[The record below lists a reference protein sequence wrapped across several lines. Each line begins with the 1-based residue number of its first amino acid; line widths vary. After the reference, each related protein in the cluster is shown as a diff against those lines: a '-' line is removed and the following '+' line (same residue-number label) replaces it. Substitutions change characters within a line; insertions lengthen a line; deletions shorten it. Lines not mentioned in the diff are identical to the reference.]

1 MQDGSAEYD
10 LNHAAVGLA
19 GNEVRSELNK
29 NEEELLK
36 SKEERKKLEEENQT
50 LLKSSKLKDDLLSS
64 KSDEINRLIKSNS
77 ELRSKL
83 TQGEAERTR
92 VVVENQVLQQKIAM
106 MEETQKTMS
115 KGQPEMLINDAETK
129 VACTASTACSVRNTD
144 KVDVLKRLSQT
155 EARLSLSLD
164 ENKQLRED
172 LKDMLE
178 THIDL
183 QSKLADSGTLEGES
197 LLTNSE
203 NKMMMSSRRTKSVGA
218 IEIQRELVHQ
228 QASVQTEAA
237 IHGSEAISIMLK
249 RLELE
254 YAQLQ
259 NEYEQ
264 LQHSFEDLLNRLQ
277 DAEEK
282 QAKSILEKQNEIWSK
297 GSEALERTEVQ
308 HGELRKSITCLDGL
322 CRMLQSRI
330 EKLENDNKCVSCR
343 GELLHKHNSKQKTE
357 VDKVQKDMK
366 NLREENDN
374 LLKDNRRL
382 LDELKNKTSSDNDSL
397 RQEFADIKHKY
408 EEAQQRLSI
417 IAAESLSR
425 GDYRI
430 LSIDEKNSPI
440 KLAEEFRC
448 DLYGNDWCDAYL
460 MLTAKLGKDERKATQ
475 ILLDL
480 CTESYLFVKRC
491 ARYQLDTVYNALL
504 NPSGNNFRSGQRNSK
519 RRNGDDIPEL
529 FRQQIIS
536 VRMQPSADLIASLM
550 TDFLEQFEYERSR
563 HLRSINQKDLHEISP
578 YISKCVRLSWRMA
591 VQEPPMYLLFK
602 IKRGTLL
609 DKTKFDVYT
618 VNGELVDFLVWPA
631 VLKGEHGECLQKG
644 VIQPLNAKV

>member
-1 MQDGSAEYD
+1 
-10 LNHAAVGLA
+10 
-19 GNEVRSELNK
+19 
-29 NEEELLK
+29 
-36 SKEERKKLEEENQT
+36 
-50 LLKSSKLKDDLLSS
+50 
-64 KSDEINRLIKSNS
+64 
-77 ELRSKL
+77 
-83 TQGEAERTR
+83 
-92 VVVENQVLQQKIAM
+92 
-106 MEETQKTMS
+106 MEDTQKQMS
-115 KGQPEMLINDAETK
+115 KGQPESLINDAETNSTF
-129 VACTASTACSVRNTD
+129 ATCTARPMRNID

-155 EARLSLSLD
+155 EARLSLSMD

-183 QSKLADSGTLEGES
+183 QSKLADSGTLEGDS

-203 NKMMMSSRRTKSVGA
+203 NKILMSSRRTKSVGA
-218 IEIQRELVHQ
+218 IEIQKTVVYRH
-228 QASVQTEAA
+228 AAVQTEV
-237 IHGSEAISIMLK
+237 IIQGSEAISIMLK
-249 RLELE
+249 TLELE
-254 YAQLQ
+254 YSQLQ

-264 LQHSFEDLLNRLQ
+264 LQNSFEDLLNRLQ

-282 QAKSILEKQNEIWSK
+282 QNKLTLEKQNGAWSK

-308 HGELRKSITCLDGL
+308 HEELKKTITCLDGL
-322 CRMLQSRI
+322 CQMLQSRI
-330 EKLENDNKCVSCR
+330 EKLENDNKCVRSR
-343 GELLHKHNSKQKTE
+343 GEKLNLQNSKQKTE
-357 VDKVQKDMK
+357 LDKVQKDMK
-366 NLREENDN
+366 NLREENDH

-397 RQEFADIKHKY
+397 RQEFADIKDKY
-408 EEAQQRLSI
+408 EEAQKRLSI
-417 IAAESLSR
+417 IAAETLSR
-425 GDYRI
+425 GGYRI
-430 LSIDEKNSPI
+430 QNIDDKNSPI

-448 DLYGNDWCDAYL
+448 DLYGNDWCEAYL

-519 RRNGDDIPEL
+519 RRTGDDIPES
-529 FRQQIIS
+529 FRQQMMS
-536 VRMQPSADLIASLM
+536 LRMQPSADLIVSLM
-550 TDFLEQFEYERSR
+550 SDFLEQFEYERSR
-563 HLRSINQKDLHEISP
+563 HLRSISQKDLQEISP

-602 IKRGTLL
+602 IKRSSPF

-644 VIQPLNAKV
+644 VIQPLNSKA